1 MELSDLSP
9 QKRTGEGK
17 FRMKIE
23 GIGRK
28 VGSKEKRQ
36 HEDKKTRVAPYL
48 DPEHFGKLKRL
59 AIACDETPAMLALE
73 MINYCLD
80 HTGFV
85 EYIQKMHSVPTN
97 STYRVIPIV
106 EDGKVIY

>member
-1 MELSDLSP
+1 
-9 QKRTGEGK
+9 
-17 FRMKIE
+17 MKVE
-23 GIGRK
+23 YRGLK
-28 VGSKEKRQ
+28 VGGKPKTQ

-80 HTGFV
+80 HAGFV
-85 EYIQKMHSVPTN
+85 EYIQKMHSVTAN
-97 STYRVIPIV
+97 STFRVIPV
-106 EDGKVIY
+106 FEDGKVIY